1 MHINHFFHDFQT
13 LYNLI
18 QLGFLG
24 MFCVLKIDW
33 KRLKD
38 FKEWYLTCYID
49 HIQRWF
55 NKIDKKWRNM
65 KWRKLLNIDFTTQLK
80 FLFKNQLETNGS
92 QVNITKTKLVIH
104 FEVDFLLN
112 WKTWNLNGLRTFG
125 THFFWRENLPF
136 FFHFCHFL
144 KKYSVFEAPICGRR
158 PPEHPIKFFGLTKC
172 IFVQLM
178 CWNYMRIYFLHTPG
192 QFLSDTSDF
201 SSFLGNGNFFG
212 RPRAAGDPPEVPQNF
227 LTGPIL
233 LLNIH
238 L

>member
-24 MFCVLKIDW
+24 MFCVSKIDW

-136 FFHFCHFL
+136 FSFL
-144 KKYSVFEAPICGRR
+144 PFFEEIFRFWGANMW
-158 PPEHPIKFFGLTKC
+158 PEAAGASYKIFGLTKC

-178 CWNYMRIYFLHTPG
+178 CRNYMRIYFSPY
-192 QFLSDTSDF
+192 S
-201 SSFLGNGNFFG
+201 
-212 RPRAAGDPPEVPQNF
+212 RPIFVGYQRF
-227 LTGPIL
+227 
-233 LLNIH
+233 
-238 L
+238 

>member
-1 MHINHFFHDFQT
+1 MSIPPKFLSKIWWVSAIIGICLKHNGINVHINHFFHDFQT

-92 QVNITKTKLVIH
+92 QVNITKKKLLIH

-136 FFHFCHFL
+136 FFIFAIFWRNIPFL
-144 KKYSVFEAPICGRR
+144 RRQYMAGGR
-158 PPEHPIKFFGLTKC
+158 
-172 IFVQLM
+172 Q
-178 CWNYMRIYFLHTPG
+178 
-192 QFLSDTSDF
+192 S
-201 SSFLGNGNFFG
+201 
-212 RPRAAGDPPEVPQNF
+212 
-227 LTGPIL
+227 IL
-233 LLNIH
+233 
-238 L
+238 